1 MAMVLKQGDWL
12 DREGIVS
19 TMILHREKRSFRM
32 LSMENKFVSII
43 YIWRSCDCDIYA
55 VYAPHM

>member
-12 DREGIVS
+12 DREGFVS
-19 TMILHREKRSFRM
+19 TMILHREKRYFRM